1 MMSDLPF
8 GAVRVEMNGALASF
22 IGAHGEVLGSREIGP
37 ARSRDAESAVQ
48 AEFTDNDGNTIGL
61 VFRKHPFRYLCTA
74 CGCRCEASTYS
85 TRSPECFK
93 HDVRAD
99 WKIVTEEEWQQAVRL
114 APQIRQRTA
123 PQLRENEEE
132 IHGSR

>member
-8 GAVRVEMNGALASF
+8 GAIKVQVENGYAKF
-22 IGAHGEVLGSREIGP
+22 IGANGEVLGSREIGH

-61 VFRKHPFRYLCTA
+61 VLRDHPYRYLCTA

-85 TRSPECFK
+85 TRIPECFK
-93 HDVRAD
+93 HDVRAR
-99 WKIVTEEEWQQAVRL
+99 WEVA
-114 APQIRQRTA
+114 
-123 PQLRENEEE
+123 
-132 IHGSR
+132 

>member
-1 MMSDLPF
+1 MFLPETGGLLKKKHQAETPIHHTKNTTRKKPNMSDLPF
-8 GAVRVEMNGALASF
+8 WSRKVQVENGYAKF
-22 IGAHGEVLGSREIGP
+22 IGANGEVLGSREIGP

-61 VFRKHPFRYLCTA
+61 VFRKHPFRYFCTA

-93 HDVRAD
+93 HDIRAH
-99 WKIVTEEEWQQAVRL
+99 WEVA
-114 APQIRQRTA
+114 
-123 PQLRENEEE
+123 
-132 IHGSR
+132 